1 MLGSLTAIP
10 KKYYATE
17 KKMIH
22 KVGYTLALGLMAVGV
37 LETAHSIPYI
47 VKGESNLTG
56 MALGPVVVACGGV
69 AATMYLKEAGVDY

>member
-17 KKMIH
+17 KKPIH
-22 KVGYTLALGLMAVGV
+22 LIGYTLSLGLMGIGA
-37 LETAHSIPYI
+37 LETVHALPYVI
-47 VKGESNLTG
+47 RKQSNLVGLT
-56 MALGPVVVACGGV
+56 LGPIVIACGAV

>member
-22 KVGYTLALGLMAVGV
+22 KVGYTIALALMGIGV

-56 MALGPVVVACGGV
+56 MTLGPIVIACGGV
-69 AATMYLKEAGVDY
+69 AATMYLKEAGIDY

>member
-1 MLGSLTAIP
+1 MLGSLTALP

-47 VKGESNLTG
+47 VKGESNPTG
-56 MALGPVVVACGGV
+56 MTLGPIVIACGGV
-69 AATMYLKEAGVDY
+69 AATMYLKEAGVVY